1 MQLIVWSQTIVFVIL
16 ALVSFGIEL
25 WALIDCARNKGADFQ
40 RAFKRTKGFWLGIT
54 AAAAAVGFLSIPQ
67 PIGLA
72 LLPVFLQLI
81 AVTASCVYLA
91 DVRPALKSVRG
102 RTGNAG
108 PYGPW

>member
-1 MQLIVWSQTIVFVIL
+1 MIIYVVL
-16 ALVSFGIEL
+16 ALVAFAIEL
-25 WALIDCARNKGADFQ
+25 WALVDCARNKGTDFQ

-54 AAAAAVGFLSIPQ
+54 AAAAACGFLSIPH

-72 LLPVFLQLI
+72 ALPVFIQLI

-102 RTGNAG
+102 TTGNAG